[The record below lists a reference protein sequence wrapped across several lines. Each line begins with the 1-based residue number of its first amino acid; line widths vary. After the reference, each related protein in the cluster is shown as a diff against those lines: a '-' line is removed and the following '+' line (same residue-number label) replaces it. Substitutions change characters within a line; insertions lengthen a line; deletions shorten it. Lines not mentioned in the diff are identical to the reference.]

1 MRRIIRRLTVF
12 FALLLGTGAND
23 GLGVPAISP
32 PLVSLASKQAWN
44 TGEPQLQPISCSKQD
59 EKVFVGCFDKFLSAF
74 QLSMVK
80 GKLPD
85 GEMAM
90 EAISGQH
97 PQCRAY
103 DELLKCS
110 ATPTC
115 MYISTFE
122 KLAVNPGDADI
133 YDSIMASYHMACTNS
148 EAALVAKCAN
158 ANKNNQAITACF
170 DGVTQFMPCRYTL
183 SVQQCSKSPV
193 EQACGKTAFHS
204 MCQEQAYGLKIG
216 QLIDSACYGEIMTF
230 CSARESTNASIRAKL
245 NITLFVAL
253 LSAMSQMQIAALW
266 LLLKCLIVR
275 WSHAS
280 KINCGKSFFPCD
292 STTNEL
298 QNFEIDLKQV
308 VTNGRPRIPEAL
320 THIAVKEAR
329 AEVDGAFNEADIR
342 IHQPVSPL
350 SAVIAQYTNLYR
362 IERSAKDL
370 SYSAQLSLA
379 ISWRLQIFGGKDSG
393 FMFGIP
399 LAALNETALT
409 YVCPS
414 TTTKVCEASRYRTHS
429 GHCNNVDHPLWG
441 STYEPMKR
449 MLKPNYADGLLL
461 PRLSV
466 SGSVLPNP
474 RTISLTMFTEPNE
487 AHRSVTALFAY
498 WMQFVFADI
507 ANVAPDQSISNG
519 EVHALPCC
527 QKGFENAGCDTIVVA
542 PSDSFYRGRVTCI
555 PLARTVIAPREECS
569 LGYREQGN
577 QVSSFIDASPIY
589 GSTKERADSLRA
601 FEDGKLL
608 VSSFAGLGNLL
619 PIDPSSLS
627 YCQTANHQKACF
639 MSGTNDVNLL
649 PGITSLHIALVRH
662 HNNIATKLKA
672 LNGHWDDEKLYHETR
687 RIVIAQIQHVT
698 YAEFL
703 PLLLGHQNIKK
714 FGLGTLRSGFYSGYE
729 LSLDAMAFN
738 EFTAAHYL
746 FFSIVGNTTGGIS
759 KEGRLVCE
767 RSLSSVFNDPSKLY
781 EEGEL
786 EDTLRYLLGRTIE
799 TPGNKM
805 SADFRNHFL
814 RTNSSDIGL
823 DLAAIGIQQGRDH
836 GLPGYTAMRAHCG
849 LGRVTTFEEYA
860 DATSAFA
867 ALHARNLYESVD
879 DIDLIVG
886 MLSEGPQKGA
896 LVGPTLAC
904 IYGTQFQ
911 KLRRGDR
918 FWYENYFVPSAFDD
932 EQLSEIHKTTLASI
946 LCDASGID
954 AIQPSVFL
962 IEDIFNNQKLSCD
975 SSIIARMDLSR
986 WKETDPKISLQ
997 VRPETIESLLKLA
1010 ELNLEDRRRREISNL
1025 EKMQPN
1031 RFKKG
1036 DPLYAYGNLMRAKK
1050 HSKDIAKVAGILLE
1064 ATKLMIRG
1072 EMLSESERLPELD
1085 IVSLQ
1090 RLLPGIDVSTFVAN
1104 YTAFL
1109 SEDGK
1114 ASVDDCLPKNLP
1126 CDHTSRYRTLSGWCN
1141 NLKHPHY
1148 GNSFGPLR
1156 HLLPP
1161 VYDDGF
1167 DAPRSRAKSG
1177 RPLPSARTISNA
1189 IHFDKDVSHIR
1200 FTHMVM
1206 QFGQFIDHEVTHSP
1220 MARGPNDEILNCTR
1234 CDSPQT
1240 ISVHCMP
1247 IRVQPGDPHF
1257 PAVYPGGEPRC
1268 LPFARSLLGQ
1278 LTLGYRNQINQVTAF
1293 IDGSAIYG
1301 STLCESKALR
1311 QFKNGLLEF
1320 SNLGA
1325 VNREALPQG
1334 DQEKDCR
1341 SLPTYPC
1348 FNAGDERNSHQ
1359 PGLTMMHNIFLRE
1372 HNRIASTLA
1381 RINPHWNDEKLFQ
1394 EARRIHV
1401 SQLQHIVFS
1410 EFLPKLIGHELMTK
1424 SDLVP
1429 LEFGYFRGY
1438 DDGCDAA
1445 ISQPFATAA
1454 YRFGHTLIRRMFPRL
1469 DARYNNLSEPI
1480 DLAQHFGYVEPI
1492 YNSTAGGLD
1501 SIIMGFLG
1509 TPSMAFDRHITSAVR
1524 NHLFARRGEPTSGMD
1539 LIAINMLRARDHGVQ
1554 PYNDFREMCGLRRA
1568 KSFDDLLAEMDES
1581 AVEAFRSVYE
1591 NVDDIDLF
1599 PGLTAEKPRKGAL
1612 LGITMSCI
1620 IAEQFSRLKRCDR
1633 FFYEN
1638 DNTVTRFTPAQLNE
1652 IRKMKLGK
1660 ILCLN
1665 SRFLQS
1671 IQPNVFDMP
1680 DDYTNAQ
1687 IPCSDFEGINLELW
1701 KDGSECEMNTHK
1713 IGLGDTRHIT
1723 PCVTCTC
1730 TAEGIECHPV
1740 RVYSCEKLIDKHPF
1754 VELIKDTSCI
1764 IQCSKILRGEEQRR

>member
-1 MRRIIRRLTVF
+1 M
-12 FALLLGTGAND
+12 
-23 GLGVPAISP
+23 
-32 PLVSLASKQAWN
+32 
-44 TGEPQLQPISCSKQD
+44 
-59 EKVFVGCFDKFLSAF
+59 
-74 QLSMVK
+74 
-80 GKLPD
+80 
-85 GEMAM
+85 
-90 EAISGQH
+90 
-97 PQCRAY
+97 
-103 DELLKCS
+103 
-110 ATPTC
+110 
-115 MYISTFE
+115 
-122 KLAVNPGDADI
+122 
-133 YDSIMASYHMACTNS
+133 
-148 EAALVAKCAN
+148 
-158 ANKNNQAITACF
+158 
-170 DGVTQFMPCRYTL
+170 
-183 SVQQCSKSPV
+183 
-193 EQACGKTAFHS
+193 
-204 MCQEQAYGLKIG
+204 
-216 QLIDSACYGEIMTF
+216 
-230 CSARESTNASIRAKL
+230 
-245 NITLFVAL
+245 
-253 LSAMSQMQIAALW
+253 
-266 LLLKCLIVR
+266 
-275 WSHAS
+275 
-280 KINCGKSFFPCD
+280 
-292 STTNEL
+292 
-298 QNFEIDLKQV
+298 KQV

-461 PRLSV
+461 PRLSL

-601 FEDGKLL
+601 FEDGYFTYFWFSGKLL

-662 HNNIATKLKA
+662 HNNIATKLKTNLDKHGKFDIGGKFFLYISSQKFFFTIVFEA

-703 PLLLGHQNIKK
+703 PLLLGHQNIKLVPSCASFMK

-746 FFSIVGNTTGGIS
+746 FFSIVGNTTGYFVDLVLRYETVTIRPGGIS

-786 EDTLRYLLGRTIE
+786 EDTLSRTGYHFDDPWQHSTGGFICKLNEAIEASIRNTTFFNNRYLLGRTIE

-1050 HSKDIAKVAGILLE
+1050 HSKDIAKNQEFQHHFVRSLNEYYNISLFFLTCSRYLPAKHELIL
-1064 ATKLMIRG
+1064 MRYFSD
-1072 EMLSESERLPELD
+1072 MLSESERLPELD

-1424 SDLVP
+1424 NDLVP

-1730 TAEGIECHPV
+1730 TAEGVSHM
-1740 RVYSCEKLIDKHPF
+1740 F
-1754 VELIKDTSCI
+1754 A
-1764 IQCSKILRGEEQRR
+1764 